1 MYIENIELK
10 NFRNYR
16 ELKVSFSERVNIF
29 LGNNA
34 QGKTNLLE
42 SIYMNSMAKS
52 FKNVRDREMIR
63 FGEEFCKIKT
73 DIYADGET
81 NTTEILINRD
91 GRKGVKVNGVRIR
104 KTSELLERIFIVVF
118 SPEDLK
124 IVKEDPEKRRKFTDR
139 ELCQIDPGYYSAL
152 SDYRK
157 VLKQRNSYLKE
168 SSVDPDVLDVWD
180 TGLAKYGSRIIKKR
194 RDFITDLD
202 RISSGIHE
210 SISGA
215 EKLSLKYEPDVSPD
229 TDFYQLLCDSRS
241 DDIRNRTTGH
251 GPHRDDIKI
260 SADGIDL
267 RKFGSQGQQRTAALS
282 LKLSEIK
289 LIEEETGE
297 KPVLLL
303 DDVLSELDNQRQSFL
318 INSLGENQMFI
329 TTADISGKVVEA
341 MPAGKIFRISAG
353 EVEMEI

>member
-139 ELCQIDPGYYSAL
+139 ELCQICLLYT
-152 SDYRK
+152 SD
-157 VLKQRNSYLKE
+157 
-168 SSVDPDVLDVWD
+168 
-180 TGLAKYGSRIIKKR
+180 A
-194 RDFITDLD
+194 
-202 RISSGIHE
+202 
-210 SISGA
+210 
-215 EKLSLKYEPDVSPD
+215 
-229 TDFYQLLCDSRS
+229 
-241 DDIRNRTTGH
+241 
-251 GPHRDDIKI
+251 
-260 SADGIDL
+260 AD
-267 RKFGSQGQQRTAALS
+267 
-282 LKLSEIK
+282 
-289 LIEEETGE
+289 
-297 KPVLLL
+297 
-303 DDVLSELDNQRQSFL
+303 EL
-318 INSLGENQMFI
+318 
-329 TTADISGKVVEA
+329 
-341 MPAGKIFRISAG
+341 
-353 EVEMEI
+353 